1 MLPQMKLE
9 LISYEKN
16 LDDLRRLFKEFDLD
30 QSNYL
35 NKDELRAALMK
46 LNIILSDVQLEDL
59 MQQIDIDNN

>member
-9 LISYEKN
+9 FISYEKN

-35 NKDELRAALMK
+35 DKDELRAALMK

-59 MQQIDIDNN
+59 M

>member
-9 LISYEKN
+9 FISYEKN

-35 NKDELRAALMK
+35 DKDELRAALMK

-59 MQQIDIDNN
+59 MQQIDLDNN